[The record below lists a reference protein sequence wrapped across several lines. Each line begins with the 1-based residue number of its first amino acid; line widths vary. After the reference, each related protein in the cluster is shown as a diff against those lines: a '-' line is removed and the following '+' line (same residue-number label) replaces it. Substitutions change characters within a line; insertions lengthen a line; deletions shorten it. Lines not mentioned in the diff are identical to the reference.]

1 MKKFKFIEKIESRK
15 KILKDDTVQDKG
27 ELRTFLIASGE
38 SGFIDLVFFSGLSVT
53 LYSLFG
59 FKVIP
64 AGLVLGLMSVVI
76 IFGKAWCAMR
86 VSQIDELTSHLKSIK
101 KDCWK
106 QLRKP
111 RRFWK
116 TLHLLCMSISLLTA
130 MSLSVV
136 SVGDG
141 IRKNQ
146 NEIKKANEEIT
157 ALAELINA
165 NSIGQSK
172 QREIIYSSVSVGTNS
187 TIKAQEDAAKIWPI
201 IEAYRENRAEFEAE
215 FGANFSSNE
224 EVVYKGQTIIPTNYW
239 DEQNSLVVSQVKAKG
254 RNLSINQIRNITS
267 EAVLAQQIKNEI
279 EALNKNTSK
288 DDLILLDTQTKDAMT
303 TAIRNLQGRFY
314 WPASVGGELVEFNE
328 DNPSLALTTLKDLK
342 AAYENDTGDVGESA
356 KIFVLLGPAI
366 DNAFTAK
373 ATLENLSKKNNA
385 SSFGST
391 EIMIMAFILFSG
403 LLVELLIW
411 AFTPKPMITRK
422 VFEKYYFDEE
432 LDIESIMYQIN
443 RKYLSKGVINLEEFY
458 AKAEKNKSI
467 DNIPKTLEEFK
478 KTKRKTDRSSKPKV
492 ATAKQ
497 AGDKISEKEVA
508 ENDIEEDNIF
518 VFNPPAERSPLV
530 EVETSKEEEPAP
542 IMEKSTEIT
551 AAEKEE
557 PKKIF
562 MKSAEAEL
570 EEMLQDLK

>member
-1 MKKFKFIEKIESRK
+1 
-15 KILKDDTVQDKG
+15 
-27 ELRTFLIASGE
+27 
-38 SGFIDLVFFSGLSVT
+38 
-53 LYSLFG
+53 
-59 FKVIP
+59 
-64 AGLVLGLMSVVI
+64 
-76 IFGKAWCAMR
+76 
-86 VSQIDELTSHLKSIK
+86 
-101 KDCWK
+101 
-106 QLRKP
+106 
-111 RRFWK
+111 
-116 TLHLLCMSISLLTA
+116 MSISLLTA

-224 EVVYKGQTIIPTNYW
+224 EVVYKGQTIIPNDYW
-239 DEQNSLVVSQVKAKG
+239 DEQNSLVVSKVKAKG

-530 EVETSKEEEPAP
+530 EVETSKKEEPAP